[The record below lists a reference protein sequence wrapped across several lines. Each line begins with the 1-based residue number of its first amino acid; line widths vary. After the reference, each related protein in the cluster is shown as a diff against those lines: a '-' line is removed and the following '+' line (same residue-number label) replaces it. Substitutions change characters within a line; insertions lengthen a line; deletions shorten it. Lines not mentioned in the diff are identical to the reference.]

1 MAVGEIAKVEDFMYV
16 FLFPWKIAI
25 NWNFFEKIAFCI
37 IFGLY
42 KTIRMERA
50 HFTILSLLL

>member
-1 MAVGEIAKVEDFMYV
+1 MAVGERAKVEDFTYV

-50 HFTILSLLL
+50 HFTILGLLL